1 MSPPTGGT
9 SREDMRRDTL
19 SPTSSAQV
27 RRATEEVRSE
37 EERVRGLMQE
47 ALKGHD
53 GPLLLEAPQLGV
65 PIRMFEPLALPG
77 MTIELEK
84 PALPKRLIREPAAP
98 VVLAQLKEKG
108 WRVSVQHL
116 RWIWDREELTV
127 FTAPMNDWRG
137 IYRDVTSAE
146 WLDEPLRYELLLKG
160 GTTTVKIQRE
170 GVHATGYPEHEGVA
184 ICSETDAFC
193 RADGLIIALERALA
207 DAGFKWDEV
216 GS

>member
-19 SPTSSAQV
+19 TPGASAQV

-37 EERVRGLMQE
+37 EERVRGLMRQ
-47 ALKGHD
+47 AITGL
-53 GPLLLEAPQLGV
+53 PLDVPQLGTA
-65 PIRMFEPLALPG
+65 IRMFEPLAMPG

-84 PALPKRLIREPAAP
+84 PPLPKRLIREPAAP

-116 RWIWDREELTV
+116 RLIWDRDELTV

-137 IYRDVTSAE
+137 IYRDAVI
-146 WLDEPLRYELLLKG
+146 LDPMPDAVDELRYELLLKG
-160 GTTTVKIQRE
+160 GKTTVKIQRE
-170 GVHATGYPEHEGVA
+170 GIHATSYPEHEGVA